1 MAEKF
6 KRWLVDDMEAGK
18 GTEEEIEA
26 DQTVEFGLD
35 GKVYQMDL
43 STKNATRLRTD
54 MRKWIQYAR
63 LITVKQKKPAVPSG
77 TADMPP
83 EQRSAARE
91 WARNNGYP
99 NLSDKG
105 RIPRE
110 VMDKC
115 NSRTAS

>member
-35 GKVYQMDL
+35 GKLYEIDL

-54 MRKWIQYAR
+54 VQKYIQYAR
-63 LITVKQKKPAVPSG
+63 LMTVKHKKPVPTG
-77 TADMPP
+77 TVDMPP
-83 EQRSAARE
+83 EQRSAVRG

-110 VMDKC
+110 IMDKY
-115 NSRTAS
+115 NTRTAS